1 MKIILPGGSGHLGQ
15 LLSRHFER
23 GGAEVVI
30 LSRSSRPVNGGAGC
44 TRVVRWDGRTLGRWS
59 EELDGADAVI
69 NLAGRSV
76 NCRYIAANVREI
88 LESRVDS
95 TRVIGQAIERGQ
107 EPPRVWL
114 QASTATIYAHR
125 FDAAND
131 ELTGL
136 IGGDEPGVPAY
147 WRTSIDVARAWESAL
162 EEAATPS
169 TRKVA
174 LRSAMVM
181 HTLPGGVF
189 DVLLALTR
197 LGIGGSIAG
206 GRQYVSWIHERDFTR
221 CIDFLLQRDDMSGPV
236 NVTAPHPLPQ
246 REFMAALRVA
256 SGMPIGLPAAKWMVE
271 LGAVVLRTD
280 TELLLKSR
288 YVVPRRLLE
297 AGFTFE
303 FPKWPSAA
311 QDLIARRRASR
322 KRRAQ

>member
-1 MKIILPGGSGHLGQ
+1 MKIILAGGSGHLGQ
-15 LLSRHFER
+15 LLSRHFDRR
-23 GGAEVVI
+23 GHETVV
-30 LSRSSRPVNGGAGC
+30 LSRSSSPVDDGAGC
-44 TRVVRWDGRTLGRWS
+44 TRVVRWDGRTLGPWA
-59 EELDGADAVI
+59 EEIDGADAVV

-76 NCRYIAANVREI
+76 NCRYTPANLREI

-95 TRVIGQAIERGQ
+95 TRVVGQAIEHAQ

-125 FDAAND
+125 FDAPND

-136 IGGDEPGVPAY
+136 IGGDEPDIPAY
-147 WRTSIDVARAWESAL
+147 WRISIDVARAWEAAL
-162 EEAATPS
+162 DAADTPA

-189 DVLLALTR
+189 EVLLGLTR
-197 LGIGGSIAG
+197 LGLGGSIAG

-221 CIDFLLQRDDMSGPV
+221 CIDFLLERDDLSGPV

-246 REFMAALRVA
+246 RELMASLRAACAV
-256 SGMPIGLPAAKWMVE
+256 PIGLPAAKWMAE
-271 LGAVVLRTD
+271 LGAGVLHTD
-280 TELLLKSR
+280 TELILKSR
-288 YVVPRRLLE
+288 YVVPRRLRD

-303 FPKWPSAA
+303 FPEWPSAA
-311 QDLIARRRASR
+311 QDLLTRRRATR
-322 KRRAQ
+322 ERRSQ